1 MKRHLL
7 EKLLELWELVPDL
20 RFGQLMDNMVFCENE
35 ERYYFMSD
43 EAIVQEIEEKIQEV
57 RNKQEERK
65 IAKMLEDEVSRD
77 KIIKLLR
84 DNGLI

>member
-7 EKLLELWELVPDL
+7 KKLLELWELVPDL
-20 RFGQLMDNMVFCENE
+20 RFGQFMDNMVFCENE
-35 ERYYFMSD
+35 EHYYFMSD
-43 EAIVQEIEEKIQEV
+43 EAIAQEIEEKIQEV
-57 RNKQEERK
+57 KNKQEERK